1 MKKNNKRAV
10 IISFYR
16 WWYSR
21 QVYFA
26 NWLNSNGYDVDYYT
40 ADFDHISKEYN
51 MGEKLPDIGHY
62 IHVPAYKKNI
72 SINRIISNM
81 VFAKK
86 ILNKLKKNKPDVVIC
101 LIPSNFLGVAI
112 KSYRKINPKA
122 TIIIDVLDM
131 WPESLPI
138 TKQRVILKPIMSVW
152 KKMRTRALLSSDGII
167 YECNLFKNEI
177 EESIN
182 LKNSDVL
189 YLQKGKRK
197 YNVERKLLNEINF
210 AYVGSI
216 NSIIDI
222 DRMIDLLDKVN
233 RKKNINLVIIG
244 CGDHEQYFISLAK
257 EKKINVKFY
266 GPIFDDDLKHQIL
279 SRCHF
284 GLNVMKNTLKIGLTT
299 KSMDYLCEGLP
310 LINSV
315 GSDTMELVKYYNAGL
330 NLNELGDDNCI
341 EKLCNMNNY
350 EYENLMDGAKKMFDN
365 NFSAEIYEKNVDNI
379 LKKII

>member
-1 MKKNNKRAV
+1 MNIDITGGETMKKNNKRAV

-257 EKKINVKFY
+257 EKKNKC
-266 GPIFDDDLKHQIL
+266 KIL
-279 SRCHF
+279 WS
-284 GLNVMKNTLKIGLTT
+284 
-299 KSMDYLCEGLP
+299 
-310 LINSV
+310 
-315 GSDTMELVKYYNAGL
+315 
-330 NLNELGDDNCI
+330 
-341 EKLCNMNNY
+341 
-350 EYENLMDGAKKMFDN
+350 
-365 NFSAEIYEKNVDNI
+365 NI
-379 LKKII
+379 

>member
-182 LKNSDVL
+182 LKNSDV
-189 YLQKGKRK
+189 
-197 YNVERKLLNEINF
+197 
-210 AYVGSI
+210 
-216 NSIIDI
+216 
-222 DRMIDLLDKVN
+222 
-233 RKKNINLVIIG
+233 
-244 CGDHEQYFISLAK
+244 
-257 EKKINVKFY
+257 
-266 GPIFDDDLKHQIL
+266 
-279 SRCHF
+279 
-284 GLNVMKNTLKIGLTT
+284 
-299 KSMDYLCEGLP
+299 
-310 LINSV
+310 
-315 GSDTMELVKYYNAGL
+315 
-330 NLNELGDDNCI
+330 
-341 EKLCNMNNY
+341 
-350 EYENLMDGAKKMFDN
+350 
-365 NFSAEIYEKNVDNI
+365 
-379 LKKII
+379 

>member
-1 MKKNNKRAV
+1 MNIDITGGETMKKNNKRAV

-233 RKKNINLVIIG
+233 RKK
-244 CGDHEQYFISLAK
+244 Y
-257 EKKINVKFY
+257 
-266 GPIFDDDLKHQIL
+266 
-279 SRCHF
+279 
-284 GLNVMKNTLKIGLTT
+284 
-299 KSMDYLCEGLP
+299 
-310 LINSV
+310 
-315 GSDTMELVKYYNAGL
+315 
-330 NLNELGDDNCI
+330 
-341 EKLCNMNNY
+341 
-350 EYENLMDGAKKMFDN
+350 
-365 NFSAEIYEKNVDNI
+365 
-379 LKKII
+379 